1 MEPVAPERPVEL
13 VPPQPSELIVSDESA
28 AEELALRTGL
38 DLRSAQ
44 TNRALKKV
52 FREES
57 IQDHLHRLIVIG
69 LYVVAVAALIMFVML
84 VLSYVTPWQPLTAEQ
99 LNSIKQLLFSGSL
112 GAGLSGLARKHLGL
126 GEKEPDN

>member
-1 MEPVAPERPVEL
+1 
-13 VPPQPSELIVSDESA
+13 
-28 AEELALRTGL
+28 
-38 DLRSAQ
+38 
-44 TNRALKKV
+44 
-52 FREES
+52 
-57 IQDHLHRLIVIG
+57 
-69 LYVVAVAALIMFVML
+69 MFVML